1 MRRLLPLTASLIAL
15 PSLAQGLASGPALST
30 GQISDAHSVYAG
42 ALNPALGDLMVRDG
56 EQFRLGFAPSLST
69 LTEVGQVDN
78 FVDDLDDLIDIIDDP
93 NLNKDPVQ
101 TVLDRFNNILVKMG
115 DEGYVKN
122 SAELHLPLMPLY
134 WKMPLWD
141 GTLMADISLQSQALA
156 RVLDAPLSYDEQNK
170 SFSTA
175 TAAYLKGATQSAFAI
190 GYSKGWLDGA
200 EQKHYG
206 GQLYAGAKLSVYA
219 IDLSKQVFLLQ
230 KLDGKDIGDV
240 IRDEYD
246 NNSQSTT
253 APGLDLG
260 LIWVSDSYR
269 LGATLYNLNQP
280 TFDYGPIGENCQTR
294 AENSITRA
302 NCEAA
307 ADFAQVRGDIKA
319 RESHKK
325 SAYLAVDGTYYWQS
339 NAWVAA
345 ALDLASYD
353 DFVGT
358 QNQWLKLSGTYVP
371 DTHWL
376 PTLRTGLQK
385 NLAGSQLTQLALGLE
400 FKGISLDVSWALDS
414 TAVDGSDVPRSFGFS
429 LAIAEQF

>member
-1 MRRLLPLTASLIAL
+1 MRRFLPLTISLIAV
-15 PSLAQGLASGPALST
+15 PSLAQVLASGPTLTSGPT
-30 GQISDAHSVYAG
+30 SDQQSVYAG
-42 ALNPALGDLMVRDG
+42 ALNPALADLMVQEG
-56 EQFRLGFAPSLST
+56 EQFRMGFMPSFSM

-78 FVDDLDDLIDIIDDP
+78 FADDLDDLIDLIDDSS
-93 NLNKDPVQ
+93 LNTEPVQ
-101 TVLDRFNNILVKMG
+101 TVLDRFNAILVKMG
-115 DEGYVKN
+115 DSGYIKN

-141 GTLMADISLQSQALA
+141 GTLMADISLNTQVLA

-170 SFSTA
+170 SFTTA
-175 TAAYLKGATQSAFAI
+175 TAAYLKGATQTAFAL
-190 GYSKGWLDGA
+190 GYAKGWFDSTD
-200 EQKHYG
+200 QQRYG
-206 GQLYAGAKLSVYA
+206 GQLYAGAKLSIYS

-246 NNSQSTT
+246 NNSQAST

-260 LIWVSDSYR
+260 LIWASDRYR

-280 TFDYGPIGENCQTR
+280 SFDYGPIGENCQTR
-294 AENSITRA
+294 AENSIARA

-307 ADFAQVRGDIKA
+307 ADFAQVRGAIKS

-325 SAYLAVDGTYYWQS
+325 SAYISVDGAYYWQS
-339 NAWVAA
+339 NAWVSA
-345 ALDLASYD
+345 ALDLAAYD

-358 QNQWLKLSGTYVP
+358 QNQWLNISGTYSP
-371 DTHWL
+371 STHWL
-376 PTLRTGLQK
+376 PTVRSGLQK
-385 NLAGSQLTQLALGLE
+385 NLAGSKLTQLALGVE

-414 TAVDGSDVPRSFGFS
+414 TAVDGSDLPRSVGFS

>member
-1 MRRLLPLTASLIAL
+1 MRHLAPLTASLIAL
-15 PSLAQGLASGPALST
+15 PALAQGLASGPTLTT
-30 GQISDAHSVYAG
+30 GQTSDHHSVYAG
-42 ALNPALGDLMVRDG
+42 ALNPALGELMVNEG
-56 EQFRLGFAPSLST
+56 EQFRLGFTPSIST
-69 LTEVGQVDN
+69 ITEVGQVDN
-78 FVDDLDDLIDIIDDP
+78 FVDDLDDLIDLIDDP
-93 NLNKDPVQ
+93 SLNKDPVQ

-122 SAELHLPLMPLY
+122 SAELHLPLLPVY

-141 GTLMADISLQSQALA
+141 GTLMADISLNTQVLA

-175 TAAYLKGATQSAFAI
+175 TAAYLKGATQTAFAL
-190 GYSKGWLDGA
+190 GYARGWFDTA
-200 EQKHYG
+200 EQKTYG

-219 IDLSKQVFLLQ
+219 IELSKQVFLLQ

-253 APGLDLG
+253 AAGLDLG
-260 LIWVSDSYR
+260 VIWASERYR

-280 TFDYGPIGENCQTR
+280 SFDYGPIGENCQTR
-294 AENSITRA
+294 AENSVARA

-307 ADFAQVRGDIKA
+307 ADFAQVRGEIKA
-319 RESHKK
+319 LESHKK

-339 NAWVAA
+339 NAWVSA

-358 QNQWLKLSGTYVP
+358 QNQWLNISGTYSP
-371 DTHWL
+371 STHWL
-376 PTLRTGLQK
+376 PTVRSGLQK
-385 NLAGSQLTQLALGLE
+385 NLAGSKLTQLALGLE
-400 FKGISLDVSWALDS
+400 FKGVSLDVSWALDS
-414 TAVDGSDVPRSFGFS
+414 TAIDGSDLPRSFGFS